1 MSSLELSYEELRVKC
16 PLNVF
21 DFRTTEDI
29 EPLSKGIIGQDRVAK
44 AAHFGLR
51 VKSPG
56 YNLFFVGITG
66 TGRTTYAK
74 KIAQE
79 IALTEPV
86 PSDWCYVY
94 NFKNPSRP
102 IALSFPAGK
111 GREFKK
117 DIEELLD
124 ELKARIPKAFEG
136 EEFEARKRL
145 VFKELQ
151 EQVNE
156 LMEALNREAEL
167 LGFALKRTP
176 TGFINVPLV
185 DGREMTQEEFN
196 ALPLEKK
203 KELEARS
210 LELHERTMQIM
221 REVQRLEK
229 GARERIK
236 RLEKELCI
244 FVIGGLFKDLKEK
257 YVDLPKVVAFLEDMM
272 EDVVEHLH
280 DFLITAE
287 EGEPHKKAPPSFDKY
302 RVNLLVDNSR
312 LEGAPVVFESNPTY
326 YNLVGKL
333 EYEQRMGFLVT
344 DFTKIKAGAIH
355 RANGGYLILNV
366 IDVLRNFGSWDALK
380 RVLKTGEIRV
390 ENIAEHVGLI
400 PVSGLVPEPIPVK
413 VKVLLIGSPWIYHLL
428 SLFDE
433 DFKKLF
439 KIKVDFDV
447 EMERNENNIKEV
459 CRFISS
465 YCREEGLL
473 HCDKTAL
480 AALIDYSSELAEDQR
495 KLSTRF
501 SDIITVLIEADAW
514 ARMDGSNYI
523 EDKHVKK
530 AIEEK
535 IYRENRYEEK
545 LKEMFARDQIIIEAE
560 GEKVG
565 QINGLAILNVG
576 DYSFGKPSR
585 ITATV
590 HLGQRG
596 VINIERESRMS
607 GKIHDKGVMILSNY
621 MASRYAKD
629 FPLTLSASIC
639 FEQLYEGIEGDS
651 ASAAELYALLSAI
664 SGIPLRQDIAI
675 TGSVDQKGNIQPI
688 GGVNKKIAGFFDFC
702 RIKGLTGRQGVII
715 PYRNKENLML
725 REDIVE
731 AVKEGKFHIYAI
743 RTIDEGIEI
752 LTGLNP
758 QRFHEEVEKKLR
770 EMAETL
776 REWGRKK
783 VEKEEKREE
792 EEKDEGERNKG
803 IIL

>member
-1 MSSLELSYEELRVKC
+1 MELSYEELRVRC
-16 PLNVF
+16 PLDTF
-21 DFRTTEDI
+21 DFNTTEDI
-29 EPLSKGIIGQDRVAK
+29 EPLKEGIIGQDRVVK
-44 AAHFGLR
+44 AAKFGLK

-74 KIAQE
+74 KVAQE
-79 IALTEPV
+79 VALTEPT
-86 PSDWCYVY
+86 PPDWCYVY

-102 IALSFPAGK
+102 IALAFPAGK
-111 GREFKK
+111 GVEFRR
-117 DIEELLD
+117 DIEELLE
-124 ELKARIPKAFEG
+124 ELRIRIPKAFEG
-136 EEFEARKRL
+136 EEFEAKKRT

-151 EQVNE
+151 EKVSE

-176 TGFINVPLV
+176 TGFINIPLI

-196 ALPLEKK
+196 TLPIEKR
-203 KELEARS
+203 KEIEVRS
-210 LELHERTMQIM
+210 LELHERTMQVM
-221 REVQRLEK
+221 REVQRLERE
-229 GARERIK
+229 ARDKIK
-236 RLEKELCI
+236 RLERELCV

-257 YVDLPKVVAFLEDMM
+257 YVELPKVVAFLEDMM
-272 EDVVEHLH
+272 EDVVDHLH
-280 DFLITAE
+280 DFLVSE
-287 EGEPHKKAPPSFDKY
+287 EGDPKKAQPSFDRY
-302 RVNLLVDNSR
+302 RVNLLVDNSC
-312 LEGAPVVFESNPTY
+312 LEGAPVIFESNPTY

-333 EYEQRMGFLVT
+333 EYEQRMGFLFT
-344 DFTKIKAGAIH
+344 DFTKIKAGAVH
-355 RANGGYLILNV
+355 KANGGYLILNAL
-366 IDVLRNFGSWDALK
+366 DVLRNFGAWDALK
-380 RVLKTGEIRV
+380 RVLKTSEVRI

-400 PVSGLVPEPIPVK
+400 PISGLVPEPIPVK
-413 VKVLLIGSPWIYHLL
+413 VKVLLIGSPLIYHLL

-447 EMERNENNIKEV
+447 EMDRNEDNVKQV
-459 CRFISS
+459 CAFISH

-473 HCDKTAL
+473 HCDRTAL
-480 AALIDYSSELAEDQR
+480 AALIDYSSELAEDQK

-501 SDIITVLIEADAW
+501 SDLITVLVEADAW
-514 ARMDGSNYI
+514 ARLDKSEYI
-523 EDKHVKK
+523 TEKHVKK
-530 AIEEK
+530 AIYEK
-535 IYRENRYEEK
+535 RYRENKYEEK
-545 LKEMFARDQIIIEAE
+545 LKEMFARDQIIVETE

-565 QINGLAILNVG
+565 QINGLAILNIG
-576 DYSFGKPSR
+576 DYFFGKPSR
-585 ITATV
+585 ITATI

-607 GKIHDKGVMILSNY
+607 GKIHDKGVMILSNF

-639 FEQLYEGIEGDS
+639 FEQLYEGVEGDS

-688 GGVNKKIAGFFDFC
+688 GGVNKKIEGFFDFC
-702 RIKGLTGRQGVII
+702 NIRGLTGKQGVII

-725 REDIVE
+725 REDVVD
-731 AVKEGKFHIYAI
+731 AVREGKFHIYAI
-743 RTIDEGIEI
+743 RTIDEGVEI
-752 LTGLNP
+752 LTGVAP
-758 QRFHEEVEKKLR
+758 EKFHEIVERKLR

-776 REWGRKK
+776 RDWGRKKEEK
-783 VEKEEKREE
+783 VEKEENEE
-792 EEKDEGERNKG
+792 EGDR
-803 IIL
+803 I

>member
-1 MSSLELSYEELRVKC
+1 MELSYEELRVKC

>member
-1 MSSLELSYEELRVKC
+1 MELSHEELRVRC
-16 PLNVF
+16 PLDVF
-21 DFRTTEDI
+21 GFSTTEEI

-51 VKSPG
+51 IKSPG
-56 YNLFFVGITG
+56 YNLFFVGVTG
-66 TGRTTYAK
+66 TGRTTYARK
-74 KIAQE
+74 VAQE
-79 IALTEPV
+79 VALTEPT
-86 PSDWCYVY
+86 PPDWCYVY

-102 IALSFPAGK
+102 IALSFPPGLGK
-111 GREFKK
+111 EFRK

-124 ELKARIPKAFEG
+124 ELRVRIPKAFEG
-136 EEFEARKRL
+136 EEFEAKKRL
-145 VFKELQ
+145 VLKELQ

-196 ALPLEKK
+196 ALPPEKR

-210 LELHERTMQIM
+210 LELHERTMQVM
-221 REVQRLEK
+221 REVQRLERET
-229 GARERIK
+229 RERIK
-236 RLEKELCI
+236 RLEKELCV
-244 FVIGGLFKDLKEK
+244 FVIGGLFKDLREK
-257 YVDLPKVVAFLEDMM
+257 YIDLPKVVAFLEDMM

-280 DFLITAE
+280 DFLATSE
-287 EGEPHKKAPPSFDKY
+287 EGEPHKKVPHSFDRYK
-302 RVNLLVDNSR
+302 VNLLVDNSR

-344 DFTKIKAGAIH
+344 DFTKIKAGALH
-355 RANGGYLILNV
+355 KANGGYLILNV
-366 IDVLRNFGSWDALK
+366 MDVLKNFGAWDVLK
-380 RVLKTGEIRV
+380 RALKTGEIRI

-400 PVSGLVPEPIPVK
+400 PMSGLVPEPIPVK

-428 SLFDE
+428 SIFDE

-447 EMERNENNIKEV
+447 EMERNEENIKEV
-459 CRFISS
+459 CAFISS

-480 AALIDYSSELAEDQR
+480 AALIDYSSELAEDQK

-501 SDIITVLIEADAW
+501 SDIVTILAEANAW
-514 ARMDGSNYI
+514 ARMEGSSYI
-523 EDKHVKK
+523 SGKHIKR

-535 IYRENRYEEK
+535 IYRENKYEEK
-545 LKEMFARDQIIIEAE
+545 LKEMFARDQIIIETE

-565 QINGLAILNVG
+565 QINGLAILSVG

-607 GKIHDKGVMILSNY
+607 GRIHDKGVMILSNY
-621 MASRYAKD
+621 MASRYAGD

-639 FEQLYEGIEGDS
+639 FEQLYEGVEGDS

-702 RIKGLTGRQGVII
+702 RIKGLTGKQGVII

-731 AVKEGKFHIYAI
+731 AVKRGEFHIYAI
-743 RTIDEGIEI
+743 KTIDEGIEI
-752 LTGLNP
+752 LTGLSP
-758 QRFHEEVEKKLR
+758 ERFHEEVRKKLR
-770 EMAETL
+770 AMAEAL
-776 REWGRKK
+776 REWGRRK
-783 VEKEEKREE
+783 VE
-792 EEKDEGERNKG
+792 EEKQEGEREGEQNKEVS
-803 IIL
+803 